1 MRDPRLIVFLAG
13 TAAHH
18 LDTRCLAEIKD
29 GQVHERAIVIAVQT
43 KAIQI
48 ARASAGSFL
57 LPILHGWTSFAGISL
72 T

>member
-1 MRDPRLIVFLAG
+1 MRDPRLIVFLAA
-13 TAAHH
+13 TPAHH
-18 LDTRCLAEIKD
+18 LDTRCLEEIKD
-29 GQVHERAIVIAVQT
+29 GRVHERAIVIAVQT

-48 ARASAGSFL
+48 ARASAGFL

>member
-13 TAAHH
+13 TPTHH
-18 LDTRCLAEIKD
+18 LDTRCLEIKD
-29 GQVHERAIVIAVQT
+29 GRVHERAIVIAVQT

-57 LPILHGWTSFAGISL
+57 LPISHGWTSFAGIRL